1 MWGRPVRVCVVVQA
15 QLVPLEISVLSA
27 RQSLANNLT
36 CRYRGQ
42 ICLHAEIQNEAVSLL
57 SYLSLNFQNYTV
69 E

>member
-15 QLVPLEISVLSA
+15 QLVPSEISVLSA
-27 RQSLANNLT
+27 RQSLANLT

-42 ICLHAEIQNEAVSLL
+42 ICLHAKIQNEAVSLL